1 MELEIKR
8 LGGDSDTTIG
18 AWYVGEGMAK
28 YLFCFSIED
37 ERRINKIAG
46 KTRIPAGRYEIIL
59 NKTGGMN
66 QKYAKY
72 PWHKGMLELD
82 EVEGFDF
89 IYIHPGNTDDDT
101 EGCLLPNYKADANSM
116 RGENSFECYKDL
128 YLEVISAI
136 QDEEQV
142 FITIKDEEF

>member
-8 LGGDSDTTIG
+8 IGGDNTTTIG
-18 AWYVGEGMAK
+18 ALFIGEGMAK
-28 YLFCFSIED
+28 YLFSFSIED
-37 ERRINKIAG
+37 ERRIVKVAG

-66 QKYAKY
+66 KNYSKY

-82 EVEGFDF
+82 EVPNFDYV
-89 IYIHPGNTDDDT
+89 YIHPGNTDEDT
-101 EGCLLPNYKADANSM
+101 EGCILPNYIADSRNM
-116 RGENSFECYKDL
+116 GGRDSFECYKDL

-136 QDEEQV
+136 QDDQQV
-142 FITIKDEEF
+142 FITIKDEVF